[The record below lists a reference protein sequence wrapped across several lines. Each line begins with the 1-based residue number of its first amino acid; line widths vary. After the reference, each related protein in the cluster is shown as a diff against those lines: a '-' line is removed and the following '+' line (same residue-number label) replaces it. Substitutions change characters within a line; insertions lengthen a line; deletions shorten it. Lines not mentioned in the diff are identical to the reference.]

1 MTTLNSESKKA
12 RRRGIQ
18 KGYRSGLEEKVSRQ
32 LEASGLQWSYESM
45 KIKYLEPETWHT
57 YTPDFPLGKNAQII
71 IETKGRFQSDDRKKH
86 LMIKAQHPELDIR
99 FVFENPNTKINKV
112 SKTSYADWCNK
123 YGFKWAVKLIPQEWL
138 DEIRRKNHAS

>member
-1 MTTLNSESKKA
+1 MMTQNSKEDLK
-12 RRRGIQ
+12 RGIP

-32 LEASGLQWSYESM
+32 LEASGLPWSYESM
-45 KIKYLEPETWHT
+45 KIRYIAPESSHT

-71 IETKGRFQSDDRKKH
+71 IETKGRFLSDDRKKH
-86 LMIKAQHPELDIR
+86 LLIKTQHPELDIR
-99 FVFENPNTKINKV
+99 FVFVNPNTKINKG

-138 DEIRRKNHAS
+138 EEIRRKVHAS